1 MLSKKL
7 HDALNEQINAELW
20 SAYLYLSMSMDA
32 EAKGLKGVANWFFV
46 QFQEEQDHARILMN
60 YINSRDAKVELKPI
74 AEVRTEWASPLD
86 MFKDTLEHEK
96 VVTSM
101 INNLASI
108 AAEDKD
114 FASANMLVWFVDEQ
128 VEEEESARDMITA
141 CEAVEGNK
149 FGLYTLDKE
158 LAARVYQP
166 ASPQAAPMRTGSP
179 AVAMAVFTRQAA
191 APISIASQACEGLP
205 MPASTTMGRLISSM
219 RIRPI
224 SLVWRPRLVPM
235 GAPRGMTAAAPAFT
249 RSRATYRS
257 GFMYGRTVKP
267 SLARGSVALAVS

>member
-114 FASANMLVWFVDEQ
+114 FASANMLVWFVDAPRKKMKSKSLPKRLMKNREKPNRA
-128 VEEEESARDMITA
+128 ETKCR
-141 CEAVEGNK
+141 
-149 FGLYTLDKE
+149 
-158 LAARVYQP
+158 AASLR
-166 ASPQAAPMRTGSP
+166 
-179 AVAMAVFTRQAA
+179 
-191 APISIASQACEGLP
+191 
-205 MPASTTMGRLISSM
+205 TTMTEI
-219 RIRPI
+219 
-224 SLVWRPRLVPM
+224 
-235 GAPRGMTAAAPAFT
+235 
-249 RSRATYRS
+249 
-257 GFMYGRTVKP
+257 
-267 SLARGSVALAVS
+267 